1 MRSGGVRCVV
11 LSQLRIL
18 PFRLP
23 SQERKKLQKKR
34 NASRKEREALRERIF
49 ATDTHDEV
57 LDILARNG
65 LSRYVEDYN
74 AYLRWR
80 REGLEEGESPGII
93 LQSLQSWAWFLISY
107 AEPTSLPYTM
117 IDADH
122 DGCIELEWRLS
133 PDADENDPDDAYWG
147 NGHGIA
153 VLRFYPSYL
162 NSLSVLSGPYASGK
176 RRLAFEGC
184 LSHVKT
190 QKAIDMFAERFMDDE
205 E

>member
-1 MRSGGVRCVV
+1 MSRSVPVKD
-11 LSQLRIL
+11 LS
-18 PFRLP
+18 FP
-23 SQERKKLQKKR
+23 SAKTAGEESQKKR
-34 NASRKEREALRERIF
+34 YESPREREALRERIF
-49 ATDTHDEV
+49 AAVTHDEI

-65 LSRYVEDYN
+65 LSRHVEDYH
-74 AYLRWR
+74 AYLKWR

-107 AEPTSLPYTM
+107 AGPTSLPYAM

-122 DGCIELEWRLS
+122 DGCVELEWRLS
-133 PDADENDPDDAYWG
+133 PVADENDPDDAYWG

-162 NSLSVLSGPYASGK
+162 NSLSILSGPYASGK
-176 RRLAFEGC
+176 RRLTFEGC

-205 E
+205 K